1 MNYRQVLIF
10 HPSIRVIT
18 KWRHKINLP
27 TPQNAICKKG
37 SHSTSIYSTMQ
48 KKKILFCFCT
58 LYSQM
63 MQVMKQAGQF
73 LFLSF
78 FFPIHVFC
86 KLGIFFHIYS
96 SFLANFAVIKCTIQI
111 DSSNFLHSQNIKFY
125 TLIQYRILAYFRFI
139 FVVFDWLRVL
149 IDMVSVPLQYVN
161 LCIWLRYRKCD

>member
-1 MNYRQVLIF
+1 ML
-10 HPSIRVIT
+10 S
-18 KWRHKINLP
+18 
-27 TPQNAICKKG
+27 QNGA
-37 SHSTSIYSTMQ
+37 TRSIYRLRKTQFAKKEVIPQVSILLC

-78 FFPIHVFC
+78 LFPIHVFC

-139 FVVFDWLRVL
+139 FVVFD
-149 IDMVSVPLQYVN
+149 
-161 LCIWLRYRKCD
+161 